1 MNDYFA
7 GKLAGE
13 RQADYLREVEHDEL
27 VAQLHRA
34 EAEADAE
41 ADAPV
46 GDRSAVAPPVHH
58 RWRNLLAHLALSRL
72 AAHSHRS

>member
-13 RQADYLREVEHDEL
+13 RQADYMREVEHDEL

-34 EAEADAE
+34 EAEADA
-41 ADAPV
+41 PV
-46 GDRSAVAPPVHH
+46 GDRSAVSPPVHH
-58 RWRNLLAHLALSRL
+58 RWRDLLGHLALSRL